1 MSPVDPWQTL
11 GVRPNAPAVEVRAA
25 YRALALR
32 HHPDAGG
39 SDEAMA
45 ELNRAYEIAIQGV
58 GPAGPRLTSARRVQ
72 RDVASFT
79 YDELP
84 VVAFENLLVVAGI
97 LGDVAEE
104 EPPYLLEFVIREAG
118 GAWCRCELVPDAGS
132 TTVSVT
138 VATEDPA
145 PLLGVETVRDLL
157 VAELNAL
164 ELPAN
169 G

>member
-1 MSPVDPWQTL
+1 MSHMDPWQAL
-11 GVRPNAPAVEVRAA
+11 GLRPHAPAAEVRAA

-39 SDEAMA
+39 SDAAMA

-58 GPAGPRLTSARRVQ
+58 GPAGPGLTSARRVQ

-84 VVAFENLLVVAGI
+84 VVTFENLLVVAGI
-97 LGDVAEE
+97 LGDVAGE

-164 ELPAN
+164 DLPAN

>member
-11 GVRPNAPAVEVRAA
+11 GVRPNAPAAEVRAA

-58 GPAGPRLTSARRVQ
+58 GPAGPRPTSARRVQ

>member
-11 GVRPNAPAVEVRAA
+11 GVRPNAPAAEVRAA

-39 SDEAMA
+39 SDEAMG
-45 ELNRAYEIAIQGV
+45 ELNRAYEMAIQGV
-58 GPAGPRLTSARRVQ
+58 GPAGPRPSSARRVQ

-79 YDELP
+79 YDDLP